1 MEPHEAGGIVIVS
14 TRWAEREDKYS
25 RNVMEERARLARSCF
40 LVRVGRTGD
49 FFLGEEDLGDDD
61 FCALRFRR
69 RLFVADVLMAWMDSI
84 GAASVMGEVEGAS
97 EISTEST
104 GEIST
109 SSISSES
116 SSILSCKSYISNVDD
131 DVEKDTERMIWFVIL
146 SVVLVSD
153 DISTPDIEDESAD
166 STEEEDVTSGESLIS
181 IMNFFIMM
189 VDFIICAGF
198 SFFVESYVCED
209 TKEEENQRFSD
220 FVELSLRMYR

>member
-1 MEPHEAGGIVIVS
+1 MI
-14 TRWAEREDKYS
+14 
-25 RNVMEERARLARSCF
+25 
-40 LVRVGRTGD
+40 
-49 FFLGEEDLGDDD
+49 GDDD
-61 FCALRFRR
+61 DFWAWRLRL
-69 RLFVADVLMAWMDSI
+69 RLFVAEDVVVMAWMDSI

-116 SSILSCKSYISNVDD
+116 SSILSCKPYISNVDD

-189 VDFIICAGF
+189 FWIDFIICAGF